1 MFSNL
6 DYHDAG
12 GTLFYRFESASGNA
26 SPHGHLQRMRWP
38 KTVLNFVSLH
48 GFLVNYFVPALVALY
63 WIASK
68 TSYR

>member
-6 DYHDAG
+6 DYHDAA

-48 GFLVNYFVPALVALY
+48 GFLVNEDIHKRPFDSMFTDARVG
-63 WIASK
+63 
-68 TSYR
+68 